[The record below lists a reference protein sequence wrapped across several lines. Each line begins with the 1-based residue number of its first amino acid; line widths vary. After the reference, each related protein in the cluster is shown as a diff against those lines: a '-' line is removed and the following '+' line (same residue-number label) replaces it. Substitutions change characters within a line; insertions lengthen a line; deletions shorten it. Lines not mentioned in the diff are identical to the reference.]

1 MFHQNLV
8 SLWNK
13 TIMSN
18 YEFDTVAEWLE
29 YWFDVR
35 KRICLLT
42 STAPVSISFLERN
55 RLEVLLEK

>member
-1 MFHQNLV
+1 
-8 SLWNK
+8 
-13 TIMSN
+13 MSN